1 MLRISNYCFNY
12 KYYFN
17 DYKGKL
23 YERKKNLE
31 LSISLH
37 KVADILMKEDY
48 FNNLE
53 ETIKT
58 KNILI
63 KELLKVIVMA
73 YNKNREF
80 CGVYSLGSAKD
91 IKAYIDGT
99 ILHYDECLKIKGY
112 EDVNS
117 VVETL
122 YKDFVGE

>member
-1 MLRISNYCFNY
+1 MN
-12 KYYFN
+12 
-17 DYKGKL
+17 
-23 YERKKNLE
+23 EKNLE
-31 LSISLH
+31 LSILLH
-37 KVADILMKEDY
+37 KVADTLMKEDY

-80 CGVYSLGSAKD
+80 CGVYSLGSAED
-91 IKAYIDGT
+91 VKAYIDSA
-99 ILHYDECLKIKGY
+99 ILHYGECLKIKGY
-112 EDVNS
+112 EDING

>member
-1 MLRISNYCFNY
+1 
-12 KYYFN
+12 
-17 DYKGKL
+17 
-23 YERKKNLE
+23 
-31 LSISLH
+31 
-37 KVADILMKEDY
+37 MKEDY

-80 CGVYSLGSAKD
+80 CGVYSLGSAEDVKVH
-91 IKAYIDGT
+91 IDSV
-99 ILHYDECLKIKGY
+99 ISYYDECLKIKGY
-112 EDVNS
+112 EDINTVL
-117 VVETL
+117 ETL